1 MEAVLDA
8 IAEPRRR
15 EILRMVLRRQLS
27 SGEIASRFDVT
38 RSAIS
43 QHLRILERVGL
54 VSVERD
60 GTRRLYRARP
70 EGLAELREYL
80 EQFWGDHLAGLKQA
94 VETQERREAPWRTTQ
109 ATRSSSRSG
118 SRRDRKRSS
127 PS

>member
-15 EILRMVLRRQLS
+15 EILRMVLRKQLS

-54 VSVERD
+54 VSVERA

-70 EGLAELREYL
+70 EGLAGLREYL
-80 EQFWGDHLAGLKQA
+80 EEFWGDRLSGLKTA
-94 VETQERREAPWRTTQ
+94 VETQERKEAPWPRTQ
-109 ATRSSSRSG
+109 ANRSRSRSG
-118 SRRDRKRSS
+118 SRLDRKRSS
-127 PS
+127 RT

>member
-15 EILRMVLRRQLS
+15 EILRMVLRQQLS

-54 VSVERD
+54 VSVERA

-70 EGLAELREYL
+70 EGLADLREYL
-80 EQFWGDHLAGLKQA
+80 EQFWGDHLANLKQA
-94 VETQERREAPWRTTQ
+94 VETQERKEAPWRKSQ
-109 ATRSSSRSG
+109 EVRSSSRFG
-118 SRRDRKRSS
+118 SRPDRKRSS
-127 PS
+127 RS

>member
-1 MEAVLDA
+1 VEAVLDA

-15 EILRMVLRRQLS
+15 EILRMVLRKQLS

-60 GTRRLYRARP
+60 GTRRLYSARP
-70 EGLAELREYL
+70 EGLAGLREYL
-80 EQFWGDHLAGLKQA
+80 EEFWGDRLANLRQA
-94 VETQERREAPWRTTQ
+94 VETRERKEAPWRRTQ
-109 ATRSSSRSG
+109 GRRSSARAGSRPDRRRSSRS
-118 SRRDRKRSS
+118 
-127 PS
+127 

>member
-15 EILRMVLRRQLS
+15 EILRMVLRKQLS

-54 VSVERD
+54 VSVERA

-70 EGLAELREYL
+70 EGLTGLREYL
-80 EQFWGDHLAGLKQA
+80 EEFWGDRLATLKAA
-94 VETQERREAPWRTTQ
+94 VETQERKEAPWPRTQ
-109 ATRSSSRSG
+109 DSRSRSRSG
-118 SRRDRKRSS
+118 SRLHRKRSS
-127 PS
+127 RS

>member
-15 EILRMVLRRQLS
+15 EILRMVLRKQLS

-54 VSVERD
+54 VSVERA

-70 EGLAELREYL
+70 EGLAGLREYL
-80 EQFWGDHLAGLKQA
+80 EEFWGDRLATLKAA
-94 VETQERREAPWRTTQ
+94 VETQARKEAPWPRTQ
-109 ATRSSSRSG
+109 GKQSRSRSG
-118 SRRDRKRSS
+118 SRLDRKRSS
-127 PS
+127 RS